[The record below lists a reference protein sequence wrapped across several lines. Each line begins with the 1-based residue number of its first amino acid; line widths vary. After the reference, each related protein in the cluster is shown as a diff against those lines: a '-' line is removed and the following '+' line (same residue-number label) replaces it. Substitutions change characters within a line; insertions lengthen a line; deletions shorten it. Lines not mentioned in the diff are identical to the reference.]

1 MLDGKCTDR
10 WEFIERGEKNVGT
23 ARKTQTARRNY
34 QKEME
39 KVLDAAVRDGR
50 VPTLFLHSCC
60 APCSSYVLEYLSQ
73 YFSITV
79 FYYNPN
85 ISPKEEYEA
94 RTEEVQRL
102 IRELPAVHPIRFVE
116 GKYDPECY
124 YEAVRGHEKD
134 PEGGE
139 RCGICFEMRLRE
151 AAKLAAEGGYDWFTT
166 TLTISPLKNA
176 GRLNTIGQ
184 AMGEEYH
191 VAFLP
196 SDFKKKEGY
205 KRSIELSAQ
214 YHLYRQN
221 YCGCVFSKREREEQM
236 QKERQET
243 S

>member
-1 MLDGKCTDR
+1 M
-10 WEFIERGEKNVGT
+10 
-23 ARKTQTARRNY
+23 
-34 QKEME
+34 
-39 KVLDAAVRDGR
+39 
-50 VPTLFLHSCC
+50 
-60 APCSSYVLEYLSQ
+60 
-73 YFSITV
+73 
-79 FYYNPN
+79 
-85 ISPKEEYEA
+85 
-94 RTEEVQRL
+94 
-102 IRELPAVHPIRFVE
+102 HPIRFVE

-191 VAFLP
+191 VAFCRRI
-196 SDFKKKEGY
+196 SRKKRDISARSSCR
-205 KRSIELSAQ
+205 RSII
-214 YHLYRQN
+214 YTGRITG
-221 YCGCVFSKREREEQM
+221 GCVFSKREREEQM
-236 QKERQET
+236 QKERQGT

>member
-1 MLDGKCTDR
+1 MS
-10 WEFIERGEKNVGT
+10 EPMKNPP
-23 ARKTQTARRNY
+23 ARKTQTAKRNY

-151 AAKLAAEGGYDWFTT
+151 AAKLAAEGGYDWFDDPHDQ
-166 TLTISPLKNA
+166 SAQKCRAPQYDRAGA
-176 GRLNTIGQ
+176 GRRVSCGISAVGFQ
-184 AMGEEYH
+184 E
-191 VAFLP
+191 
-196 SDFKKKEGY
+196 
-205 KRSIELSAQ
+205 KRGI
-214 YHLYRQN
+214 
-221 YCGCVFSKREREEQM
+221 
-236 QKERQET
+236 
-243 S
+243 

>member
-1 MLDGKCTDR
+1 MS
-10 WEFIERGEKNVGT
+10 EPMKNPP
-23 ARKTQTARRNY
+23 ARKTQTAKRNY

-60 APCSSYVLEYLSQ
+60 APCSTTCWNICLQ

-79 FYYNPN
+79 FYYND

-166 TLTISPLKNA
+166 TLTISPLKMPGA
-176 GRLNTIGQ
+176 SIRSGRRWEKSI
-184 AMGEEYH
+184 MWH
-191 VAFLP
+191 FCRRI
-196 SDFKKKEGY
+196 SRKKRDISARSSCR
-205 KRSIELSAQ
+205 RSIIYTGRITADAYSRSGSVKSRCRRRGRKHRDL
-214 YHLYRQN
+214 R
-221 YCGCVFSKREREEQM
+221 GDMFGRR
-236 QKERQET
+236 
-243 S
+243 

>member
-1 MLDGKCTDR
+1 M
-10 WEFIERGEKNVGT
+10 
-23 ARKTQTARRNY
+23 
-34 QKEME
+34 
-39 KVLDAAVRDGR
+39 
-50 VPTLFLHSCC
+50 
-60 APCSSYVLEYLSQ
+60 
-73 YFSITV
+73 

-151 AAKLAAEGGYDWFTT
+151 AAKLSAEGGYDWFTT